1 MEIFKKKLDLI
12 IIFLLGAIAISVY
25 IPIIKEIFSTSG
37 HHDFQWSPT
46 TIMLEKINHY
56 QYMLEGNNEKILM
69 SQYGEYLHGLYVI
82 LIPYGLM
89 KWPLAKMCWLITNL
103 LILIYLPIKLSQKFL
118 LSKIETYL
126 VIFFFS
132 CCIVTK
138 VQLITG
144 QQTLLI
150 LLFFSMPF
158 MFNSKVSAFF
168 SGISYFKYTI
178 GYSLFFYFLII
189 KDFKKLFLSVMPAFI
204 GWIIYSVL
212 TKSNLFETIFQ
223 PFQLGMEN
231 QIIGETLNNMPKNK
245 FLFSI
250 LENIK
255 FINFEYQGFFLLII
269 SLIVS
274 IFLIYKISII
284 KDDLQKLS
292 CLTLISLIF
301 LPHYPHDY
309 VLLLPMLIYSIKNFS
324 NLNSKI
330 SLIII
335 VYFLQF
341 FKGFKIYIIKLMK
354 LLNFKTASL
363 DFIEYLISYSN
374 ILVLLFLLLIN
385 IDKKVYLIKNNTN

>member
-1 MEIFKKKLDLI
+1 MKIFKKKLDLI
-12 IIFLLGAIAISVY
+12 IIILLSAIAISVY
-25 IPIIKEIFSTSG
+25 IPVVKEIFSTSG

-46 TIMLEKINHY
+46 LIMLEKINHY
-56 QYMLEGNNEKILM
+56 QYMLEGNTEKILM

-82 LIPYGLM
+82 FIPYGLM
-89 KWPLAKMCWLITNL
+89 KWPLAKICWLATNL
-103 LILIYLPIKLSQKFL
+103 FILIYLPIKLSQKFL

-144 QQTLLI
+144 QQTLFI

-158 MFNSKVSAFF
+158 LFNSKLSNFL

-189 KDFKKLFLSVMPAFI
+189 KDFKRLLLSLMPAFF

-212 TKSNLFETIFQ
+212 TKSNIFETIFQ
-223 PFQLGMEN
+223 PFQLAIEN

-255 FINFEYQGFFLLII
+255 FIDFEYKGFFLIII

-274 IFLIYKISII
+274 IFFIYRISAI

-292 CLTLISLIF
+292 CLSLISLIF

-354 LLNFKTASL
+354 LLDFQITSL
-363 DFIEYLISYSN
+363 NFIEYLISYSN

-385 IDKKVYLIKNNTN
+385 IDKKVNLIENNTN

>member
-1 MEIFKKKLDLI
+1 
-12 IIFLLGAIAISVY
+12 
-25 IPIIKEIFSTSG
+25 
-37 HHDFQWSPT
+37 
-46 TIMLEKINHY
+46 
-56 QYMLEGNNEKILM
+56 M
-69 SQYGEYLHGLYVI
+69 SQYGEYLHGLYVL

-89 KWPLAKMCWLITNL
+89 KWPLAKICWLITNIF
-103 LILIYLPIKLSQKFL
+103 ILIYLPIKLSRKFL

-158 MFNSKVSAFF
+158 IFNSKLSIFL

-189 KDFKKLFLSVMPAFI
+189 KDYKNLFFSLLPAFF
-204 GWIIYSVL
+204 GWIIYTIL
-212 TKSNLFETIFQ
+212 TKSNLFHTIFQ
-223 PFQLGMEN
+223 PFQLAIEN
-231 QIIGETLNNMPKNK
+231 QIIGETSNNMPKNK

-250 LENIK
+250 LENFK
-255 FINFEYQGFFLLII
+255 FINTEYAGFIFLTI
-269 SLIVS
+269 SLTVS
-274 IFLIYKISII
+274 IFFIYKITKINN
-284 KDDLQKLS
+284 DLQKLS

-309 VLLLPMLIYSIKNFS
+309 VLLLPLLIYSIKNFS
-324 NLNSKI
+324 YLNSKI
-330 SLIII
+330 SLIVI

-341 FKGFKIYIIKLMK
+341 FKGFKIYIIKFISLFHFDITI
-354 LLNFKTASL
+354 LNL
-363 DFIEYLISYSN
+363 VDYLISYSN
-374 ILVLLFLLLIN
+374 ILVLLFLLLRNIN
-385 IDKKVYLIKNNTN
+385 NKLNLTKNNINLK

>member
-1 MEIFKKKLDLI
+1 MLD
-12 IIFLLGAIAISVY
+12 
-25 IPIIKEIFSTSG
+25 
-37 HHDFQWSPT
+37 
-46 TIMLEKINHY
+46 
-56 QYMLEGNNEKILM
+56 GNTEKILM

-89 KWPLAKMCWLITNL
+89 QWHLAKIFWLITNL
-103 LILIYLPIKLSQKFL
+103 FILIYLPIKLSQKFL

-126 VIFFFS
+126 VLFFFS

-144 QQTLLI
+144 QQTLLV
-150 LLFFSMPF
+150 LLFFSLPF
-158 MFNSKVSAFF
+158 IFNSKLSSFL

-189 KDFKKLFLSVMPAFI
+189 KDFKKLFLSVLPAFF
-204 GWIIYSVL
+204 GWIIYSIL
-212 TKSNLFETIFQ
+212 TKSNLFDTVLQ
-223 PFQLGMEN
+223 PFQLAIEN
-231 QIIGETLNNMPKNK
+231 QIIGETLNDMPKNK

-255 FINFEYQGFFLLII
+255 FLDFEYKGFFFLII
-269 SLIVS
+269 SLTFS
-274 IFLIYKISII
+274 ILLINKISKI
-284 KDDLQKLS
+284 KNDLQKLS

-309 VLLLPMLIYSIKNFS
+309 VLLLPLLIYSIKNFA

-341 FKGFKIYIIKLMK
+341 FKGFKNYMIKLMK
-354 LLNFKTASL
+354 LLNFDSISL
-363 DFIEYLISYSN
+363 NFAEYLISYSN
-374 ILVLLFLLLIN
+374 ILILLFLLLIN
-385 IDKKVYLIKNNTN
+385 LNNKIYFTRDFKN

>member
-1 MEIFKKKLDLI
+1 MKILKEKLDLI
-12 IIFLLGAIAISVY
+12 IIILLSTIAISIH
-25 IPIIKEIFSTSG
+25 IPVIKEIFSTSG

-46 TIMLEKINHY
+46 KIMLEKINHY
-56 QYMLEGNNEKILM
+56 QYMLEGNTEKILM

-89 KWPLAKMCWLITNL
+89 KWPLAKICWLVTNL
-103 LILIYLPIKLSQKFL
+103 FILIYLPIKLSQKFL

-144 QQTLLI
+144 QQTLFI

-158 MFNSKVSAFF
+158 LFNSKLSNFL

-189 KDFKKLFLSVMPAFI
+189 KDFKKLLLSIMPAFF

-212 TKSNLFETIFQ
+212 TKSNPFETILQ
-223 PFQLGMEN
+223 PFQLAIEN

-255 FINFEYQGFFLLII
+255 FIDFEYKGFFLIII

-274 IFLIYKISII
+274 IFFIYKISII

-309 VLLLPMLIYSIKNFS
+309 VLLLPILIYSIKNFS
-324 NLNSKI
+324 ELNSKI

-341 FKGFKIYIIKLMK
+341 FKGFKTYTIKLMK
-354 LLNFKTASL
+354 LLNFETASL
-363 DFIEYLISYSN
+363 NFIEYLISYSN
-374 ILVLLFLLLIN
+374 ILILLFLLLIN
-385 IDKKVYLIKNNTN
+385 IDKKVYLAENNTN